1 MHTIKGVAAY
11 ARLGELLCC
20 RGRPSAALAGLIF
33 VGVSINLT
41 RILALPRL
49 PNRAFQAL
57 MLLLTVLVVSSL
69 LLVSGQ
75 SLPLVSSEVLV
86 TGFIIRPVLRMALM
100 GSLTWLL
107 YSQAVFEKIGLSA
120 FFLLKQI
127 F

>member
-1 MHTIKGVAAY
+1 MLGWESFFVAEAG
-11 ARLGELLCC
+11 A
-20 RGRPSAALAGLIF
+20 SAALAGLIF

-69 LLVSGQ
+69 LLVSEQ

-86 TGFIIRPVLRMALM
+86 TGFIIRPVLRMALA
-100 GSLTWLL
+100 GSSIWLL
-107 YSQAVFEKIGLSA
+107 YSQAVFEKIALSA
-120 FFLLKQI
+120 FFLLRQI
-127 F
+127 ITR